1 MKITRILLATIVLAA
16 AAAPAQAQRDV
27 VVTQARRGWLGF
39 SYEDAAT
46 RGARARIVVREVV
59 EGSPAQRAG
68 LQVGDT
74 LLTIN
79 DLQATESLIA
89 SLALE
94 PGEVVHLAVRR
105 GGRDLRFDLTAAER
119 PAQYTNRIVIV
130 EPDSVRAR
138 MRVYI
143 DSMAMHLDSLD
154 LPRIYIERRGRDT
167 ADFRFRVLPR
177 DSFFVFGDS
186 LPRAFRFRMDTVH
199 VRIDSVLQRMMPR
212 LERLRV
218 FGDTTFRWGRD
229 SVWRAFE
236 RPESFYLQLDSLPG
250 REFRWSGVAT
260 LGMRAIAGAE
270 LTALSPGLAQL
281 VGVDEGVL
289 VLRVPAGTPA
299 ERSGIREADVIVRAN
314 GRDVTTVAELRSAI
328 ARAPSNQ
335 AVSLEVVRDRQRVT
349 LDLRR

>member
-1 MKITRILLATIVLAA
+1 MKITRIVLTTIVLAA

-27 VVTQARRGWLGF
+27 GVTQARRGWLGF

-138 MRVYI
+138 MRIFI

-177 DSFFVFGDS
+177 DSFVVFGDS
-186 LPRAFRFRMDTVH
+186 LPRAFRFRMDTVR
-199 VRIDSVLQRMMPR
+199 VRVDSVLQRMMPR
-212 LERLRV
+212 FERLGV

-229 SVWRAFE
+229 SVWRAF
-236 RPESFYLQLDSLPG
+236 PESFYVQLDSLPG

-270 LTALSPGLAQL
+270 LTGLSPGLAQL

-328 ARAPSNQ
+328 ARVPRND
-335 AVSLEVVRDRQRVT
+335 AVSLEIVRDRQRVT
-349 LDLRR
+349 LDLRRE